1 MIRLSA
7 PKAAQFF
14 SGRCLSKPEFTKAT
28 HSKRKL
34 AGAILSGELSGEM
47 AAEAWEKG
55 FRAAIKTG
63 RQGWGVSNDKS
74 TGRVRLKLQFP
85 KAGDWPS
92 NSSVNLPYAWTP
104 ASINPVIQ
112 LVNAAYGPVMEGQ
125 VPLKAAIENLLAI
138 SDQKADLVRTAWPGI
153 ARSFRTKKLSTGNR
167 IADSTYSASYGRYI
181 EVALQHLQGPK
192 SAQTGKALIE
202 RVLIHQR
209 TNKKPG
215 KRFGEQLTPWI
226 DQPKSRMQ
234 CCLALKLFL
243 EFAVAEHRQAQ
254 SFLIIEKDYL
264 QLRGGDGRTRKK
276 AVLTDAQICELIR
289 LLPEHWSNVVKVCRL
304 FGVRPWEINFIER
317 RINPGGE
324 QQLFVRKGKEVT
336 SRSGVKEETEPRWLE
351 AVAIDGTT
359 FGLVEKWESLKLPAR
374 VSGANLGARLRRLQ
388 YWNCLV
394 EEFKANG
401 EWLRPYSFR
410 DTFSVRAHDLN
421 ISSTNIAQAMGHS
434 VEVHHR
440 SYRTS
445 EWKGVRKAFLR
456 AS

>member
-1 MIRLSA
+1 
-7 PKAAQFF
+7 
-14 SGRCLSKPEFTKAT
+14 
-28 HSKRKL
+28 
-34 AGAILSGELSGEM
+34 M
-47 AAEAWEKG
+47 AAESWEKG

-85 KAGDWPS
+85 KVGDWPS

-125 VPLKAAIENLLAI
+125 VPLKTAIENLLAI
-138 SDQKADLVRTAWPGI
+138 SDQRADLVRTAWPGI

-167 IADSTYSASYGRYI
+167 IAESTYSASYGRYI
-181 EVALQHLQGPK
+181 EVALQHLKGPK

-243 EFAVAEHRQAQ
+243 EFAVSEQRQPQ
-254 SFLIIEKDYL
+254 SFLISEKDYL
-264 QLRGGDGRTRKK
+264 QLRGGDAKPRKK
-276 AVLTDAQICELIR
+276 AVLSDQQMLELIR
-289 LLPEHWSNVVKVCRL
+289 LLPDHWANAVKICRV
-304 FGVRPWEINFIER
+304 FGVRPWEIGSIDR

-324 QQLFVRKGKEVT
+324 PQLFVTKGKTVT

-351 AVAIDGTT
+351 AVAIDGST
-359 FGLVEKWESLKLPAR
+359 FGLVETWASLQLPET
-374 VSGANLGARLRRLQ
+374 VSGANLGARLRRLP
-388 YWNCLV
+388 YWNQLV
-394 EEFKANG
+394 QDFAANG

-410 DTFSVRAHDLN
+410 DTFSVRAHDLG

-445 EWKGVRKAFLR
+445 EWKGVRDAFSR

>member
-1 MIRLSA
+1 
-7 PKAAQFF
+7 
-14 SGRCLSKPEFTKAT
+14 
-28 HSKRKL
+28 
-34 AGAILSGELSGEM
+34 M

-85 KAGDWPS
+85 KVGDWPS

-125 VPLKAAIENLLAI
+125 VPLKTAIENLLAI
-138 SDQKADLVRTAWPGI
+138 SDQRADLVRTAWPGI

-167 IADSTYSASYGRYI
+167 IAESTYSASYGRYI
-181 EVALQHLQGPK
+181 EVALQHLKGPK

-243 EFAVAEHRQAQ
+243 EFAVSEQRQPQ
-254 SFLIIEKDYL
+254 SFLISEKDYL
-264 QLRGGDGRTRKK
+264 QLRGGDAKPRKK
-276 AVLTDAQICELIR
+276 AVLSDQQMLELIR
-289 LLPEHWSNVVKVCRL
+289 LLPDHWANAVKICRV
-304 FGVRPWEINFIER
+304 FGVRPWEIGSIDR

-324 QQLFVRKGKEVT
+324 PQLFVTKGKTVT

-351 AVAIDGTT
+351 AVAIDGST
-359 FGLVEKWESLKLPAR
+359 FGLVETWASLQLPETMN
-374 VSGANLGARLRRLQ
+374 GANLGARLRRLP
-388 YWNCLV
+388 YWNQLV
-394 EEFKANG
+394 QDFAANG

-410 DTFSVRAHDLN
+410 DTFSVRAHDLD

-445 EWKGVRKAFLR
+445 EWKGVRDAFSR

>member
-1 MIRLSA
+1 
-7 PKAAQFF
+7 
-14 SGRCLSKPEFTKAT
+14 
-28 HSKRKL
+28 
-34 AGAILSGELSGEM
+34 M

-85 KAGDWPS
+85 KVGDWPS

-125 VPLKAAIENLLAI
+125 VPLKTAIENLLAI
-138 SDQKADLVRTAWPGI
+138 SDQRADLVRTAWPGI

-167 IADSTYSASYGRYI
+167 IAESTYSASYGRYI
-181 EVALQHLQGPK
+181 EVALQHLEGPK

-202 RVLIHQR
+202 RVLMHQR

-226 DQPKSRMQ
+226 DQPKSRME

-243 EFAVAEHRQAQ
+243 EFAVSEQRQPQ
-254 SFLIIEKDYL
+254 SVLINEKDYV
-264 QLRGGDGRTRKK
+264 QLRGGDAKPRKK
-276 AVLTDAQICELIR
+276 AVLSDQQMLELIR
-289 LLPEHWSNVVKVCRL
+289 LLPDHWANAVKVCRV
-304 FGVRPWEINFIER
+304 FGVRPWEIGSIDR

-324 QQLFVRKGKEVT
+324 PQLFVTKGKTVT
-336 SRSGVKEETEPRWLE
+336 SRRGVKEETEPRWLE

-359 FGLVEKWESLKLPAR
+359 FGLVENWASLQLPET
-374 VSGANLGARLRRLQ
+374 VSGANLGARLRRLP
-388 YWNCLV
+388 YWNQLV
-394 EEFKANG
+394 KEFAANG

-410 DTFSVRAHDLN
+410 DTFSVRAHDLD
-421 ISSTNIAQAMGHS
+421 ISSTHISQAMGHS

-445 EWKGVRKAFLR
+445 EWKGVRAAFSR